1 MSTQI
6 TTEMLKELRD
16 ATGIS
21 VMQCKKALEEAEG
34 SMEKALMILK
44 KKSSDIAAKKAD
56 RTAADG
62 LIVIKKGDGKAVM
75 TILNCETD
83 FVAKNDDFIALANT
97 LADKAF
103 AEGEESTRNASKELI
118 DPVIQKIGENIVL
131 GEIKTF
137 TGPVIGTYVH
147 NGKSGVVTVLEGGT
161 EEIARDIAM
170 HIAAMKPEYMSRDE
184 VPAEK
189 IAMAKELF
197 EKEIAGSDKPEDIK
211 AKMLQGKIDTYF
223 KELSLLDQPFVKNP
237 ELTISALLA
246 KNGAHLTSF
255 VRQAIM

>member
-83 FVAKNDDFIALANT
+83 FVA
-97 LADKAF
+97 
-103 AEGEESTRNASKELI
+103 RN
-118 DPVIQKIGENIVL
+118 
-131 GEIKTF
+131 EIF
-137 TGPVIGTYVH
+137 TGLV
-147 NGKSGVVTVLEGGT
+147 KDL
-161 EEIARDIAM
+161 AM
-170 HIAAMKPEYMSRDE
+170 HIAASAPLYVSIDE
-184 VPAEK
+184 VPATDRKKIEVEFTEK
-189 IAMAKELF
+189 TKAEGKPADMV
-197 EKEIAGSDKPEDIK
+197 DKIVEGQLK
-211 AKMLQGKIDTYF
+211 KYF
-223 KELSLLDQPFVKNP
+223 AERCLMDQPFVKDPDITVAAHVKQNA
-237 ELTISALLA
+237 ALM
-246 KNGAHLTSF
+246 NENVV
-255 VRQAIM
+255 VRRFSRIALGEVA